1 MMYLPA
7 PDECLLVGVLRLV
20 LRIPG
25 SRSLKDRRQVVASV
39 RDRVQARHHAAFG
52 EVGYLDVHEAAVVA
66 ISVVGNDSRLVR
78 SRLDVIRADIE
89 SSVEAIVSDSSIELL
104 SLKGS
109 R

>member
-1 MMYLPA
+1 
-7 PDECLLVGVLRLV
+7 
-20 LRIPG
+20 
-25 SRSLKDRRQVVASV
+25 
-39 RDRVQARHHAAFG
+39 VQARHHAAFG